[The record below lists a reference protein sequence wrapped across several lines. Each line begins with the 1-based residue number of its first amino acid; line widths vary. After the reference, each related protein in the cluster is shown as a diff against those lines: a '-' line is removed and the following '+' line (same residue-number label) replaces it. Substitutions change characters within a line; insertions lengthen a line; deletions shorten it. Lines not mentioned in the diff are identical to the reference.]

1 MNWKT
6 IFSLSLFGFLMGIA
20 SIFGYTKGI
29 EWILWTIIA
38 IISAVVIN
46 KSGGKL
52 FLNSLLT
59 GIGMAII
66 NSIIQAVFIDMYIQ
80 NNPEATQQV
89 QDGALEFTV
98 GLVLLMG
105 IPIGIVYGLFIA
117 LIAWIFSKFMR
128 KPEMA

>member
-29 EWILWTIIA
+29 EWILWIVIGV
-38 IISAVVIN
+38 ISAFVIN

-59 GIGMAII
+59 GICMAIV

-80 NNPEATQQV
+80 NNPEATQQT

-117 LIAWIFSKFMR
+117 LLVWIFSKFVR
-128 KPEMA
+128 KPQTA